1 MLLYTTE
8 TIWNLSTLTATP
20 VAAETTSSA
29 KYVVPLKDDKGSI
42 LLNVESGVKELMSSL
57 AKKSK
62 IEGCDIDESAYEHLP
77 SSLTGVV
84 MHLVVAGLKQELDIS
99 FDAEPKSLKR
109 GGAGKAKGGGRTKL
123 SRAKKNE
130 ILERMDM
137 KYYLSELS
145 AGTKTMDDITTAITE
160 AFQEKTEWEEKGWV
174 FVEGKTKY
182 PEYKGEEE

>member
-1 MLLYTTE
+1 
-8 TIWNLSTLTATP
+8 
-20 VAAETTSSA
+20 
-29 KYVVPLKDDKGSI
+29 
-42 LLNVESGVKELMSSL
+42 
-57 AKKSK
+57 
-62 IEGCDIDESAYEHLP
+62 
-77 SSLTGVV
+77 

-99 FDAEPKSLKR
+99 FDAEPKSLKS
-109 GGAGKAKGGGRTKL
+109 GAGKASGGRTKL

-145 AGTKTMDDITTAITE
+145 AATKTMDDITAAITE
-160 AFQEKTEWEEKGWV
+160 AFKEKTEWEEKGWV

>member
-1 MLLYTTE
+1 MILMKVPR
-8 TIWNLSTLTATP
+8 TP
-20 VAAETTSSA
+20 A
-29 KYVVPLKDDKGSI
+29 KFFYGCGTPCCCW
-42 LLNVESGVKELMSSL
+42 
-57 AKKSK
+57 SK
-62 IEGCDIDESAYEHLP
+62 
-77 SSLTGVV
+77 
-84 MHLVVAGLKQELDIS
+84 ELDIS

-109 GGAGKAKGGGRTKL
+109 GGAGKAKSGGRTKL

-145 AGTKTMDDITTAITE
+145 AGTKTMDDITAAITE
-160 AFQEKTEWEEKGWV
+160 AFKEKTEWEEKGWV